1 MQVPLQTDTTVV
13 VVSIAI
19 EASYTKVEVD
29 IVVQAD
35 ISTAVLVTDTV
46 QADVD
51 SLISQTPTATIVS
64 MKLVLVLG
72 ALFVLKGFLVSVLRL
87 QKDCLWVA
95 LHLL

>member
-1 MQVPLQTDTTVV
+1 LQTDTTVV

-51 SLISQTPTATIVS
+51 SLIS
-64 MKLVLVLG
+64 
-72 ALFVLKGFLVSVLRL
+72 
-87 QKDCLWVA
+87 
-95 LHLL
+95 